1 VFVKRTDLT
10 LSGSSERW
18 GMRRKQFIPDKVI
31 ALLCQA
37 EVEPAEGKRIG
48 EAGPGTWRTLSRVT
62 ITGAVG
68 TLA

>member
-1 VFVKRTDLT
+1 
-10 LSGSSERW
+10 
-18 GMRRKQFIPDKVI
+18 MRRKQFIPDKVI